1 MGAVVRYGSEPG
13 AEQMNLIGAQ
23 GGAVK
28 KFEHITILGSKEPRY
43 TAAIPAPSLDGIA
56 GVDGLTVP
64 ALF

>member
-1 MGAVVRYGSEPG
+1 
-13 AEQMNLIGAQ
+13 MNLIGAQ